1 MKVQTILMAVAL
13 GVARLAV
20 PAAAQQDQEPPKD
33 KEPPKASNA
42 RFGDPTS
49 TARMYQGFLYGVIK
63 ELNEK
68 EMLLTK
74 TKFGTD
80 QTFKFEKNT
89 KFIRD
94 GKISSLDQ
102 FKVGDQVWVD
112 VQKDKKTGDLIAKKV
127 VTGADV
133 TALP

>member
-1 MKVQTILMAVAL
+1 MKVQTILMAIAL
-13 GVARLAV
+13 GIAGLAA
-20 PAAAQQDQEPPKD
+20 PAAAQQD

-49 TARMYQGFLYGVIK
+49 TARMYQGFLYGVVK

-68 EMLLTK
+68 EMVLTK

-80 QTFKFEKNT
+80 QTFKFERKT
-89 KFIRD
+89 KFIRN
-94 GKISSLDQ
+94 GKTSSFDR

>member
-1 MKVQTILMAVAL
+1 MKLQTVLMAIAL
-13 GVARLAV
+13 GIAGLAA
-20 PAAAQQDQEPPKD
+20 PAAAQQD

-42 RFGDPTS
+42 RFGDSTS

-63 ELNEK
+63 ELNAT
-68 EMLLTK
+68 EMVLTK

-80 QTFKFEKNT
+80 QTFKFEKKT

-94 GKISSLDQ
+94 GKSSSLDQ

-112 VQKDKKTGDLIAKKV
+112 VQEEKKTGDRIAKKV
-127 VTGADV
+127 VTGGDV
-133 TALP
+133 TELP

>member
-1 MKVQTILMAVAL
+1 MKFQAILMAMAM
-13 GVARLAV
+13 GIASLAAPV
-20 PAAAQQDQEPPKD
+20 SAQQDKN
-33 KEPPKASNA
+33 PPKASNA
-42 RFGDPTS
+42 RFGNPTS
-49 TARMYQGFLYGVIK
+49 TGRMYQGFLYGVVK

-68 EMLLTK
+68 EMVLTK

-80 QTFKFEKNT
+80 QTFKFEKKT

-94 GKISSLDQ
+94 GKTSSCDQ

-112 VQKDKKTGDLIAKKV
+112 VQKDKKTGDMIAKKV

-133 TALP
+133 LALP

>member
-1 MKVQTILMAVAL
+1 MKVQTILMAIVL
-13 GVARLAV
+13 GIGWLAA
-20 PAAAQQDQEPPKD
+20 PAAAQQD

-42 RFGDPTS
+42 RFGNPTS
-49 TARMYQGFLYGVIK
+49 TARMYQGFLYGVVK

-68 EMLLTK
+68 EMVLSK

-80 QTFKFEKNT
+80 QTFKFEKKT

-94 GKISSLDQ
+94 GKTCSLAQ

-127 VTGADV
+127 VTGSDV
-133 TALP
+133 LALP

>member
-1 MKVQTILMAVAL
+1 MKFQTILMAIAL
-13 GVARLAV
+13 GTAWLAA
-20 PAAAQQDQEPPKD
+20 PAAAQQD

-49 TARMYQGFLYGVIK
+49 TARMYQGFLYGVVK

-68 EMLLTK
+68 EMVLTK

-80 QTFKFEKNT
+80 QTFKFEKKT

-94 GKISSLDQ
+94 GKTSSLDQ
-102 FKVGDQVWVD
+102 FKVGDEVWVD
-112 VQKDKKTGDLIAKKV
+112 VQKDKKTDDLTAKKV
-127 VTGADV
+127 VTGIDV
-133 TALP
+133 MALP

>member
-1 MKVQTILMAVAL
+1 MKLQTILMAIAL
-13 GVARLAV
+13 GAAWLAG
-20 PAAAQQDQEPPKD
+20 PAAAQQD
-33 KEPPKASNA
+33 KEPPKVSNA
-42 RFGDPTS
+42 RFGDPSS

-68 EMLLTK
+68 EMILVK

-80 QTFKFEKNT
+80 RTFKFEKKT

-94 GKISSLDQ
+94 GKKSSLDK
-102 FKVGDQVWVD
+102 FKVGDEVWVD
-112 VQKDKKTGDLIAKKV
+112 VQKNKKTGDLVAKKV

>member
-1 MKVQTILMAVAL
+1 MKLQTILMAIAL
-13 GVARLAV
+13 GVARLAA
-20 PAAAQQDQEPPKD
+20 PAAAQQE

-42 RFGDPTS
+42 RFGDPSS
-49 TARMYQGFLYGVIK
+49 TARIYQGFLYGVIK

-68 EMLLTK
+68 EMILTK

-80 QTFKFEKNT
+80 QTLKLGKKT

-94 GKISSLDQ
+94 GKTSSLDQ
-102 FKVGDQVWVD
+102 FKMGDEVWVD
-112 VQKDKKTGDLIAKKV
+112 VQKEKKTGDLTAKKV

-133 TALP
+133 MALP